1 MYLLIGFFLE
11 NTKKVTEESSKI
23 RGPASVMTPPN
34 NGQRK
39 TQATFIIPHHPAVS
53 QDANGLV
60 AGYQKQPAAST
71 DFVANNLQ
79 QILASLTS
87 GNRLGSHAPMMYR
100 PPQAHL
106 SLPQQ
111 AKPPLAYRPV
121 PYPSAKTPVG
131 NWHQVPQVWSS
142 KISTNPQLGPV
153 TPLSTQS
160 SLRHQTPVLMQQ
172 PARIQQGNTAGNQ
185 RIPLRQ
191 NLAGRLP
198 QFSAP
203 LAPGKLAGQNQNQ
216 VPKVAHPLVFSN
228 RVNSYAQI
236 QRPIVWHIPLRGT
249 NKGWL
254 PGGFEKSFLS
264 ASPKLPIPL
273 TWLGQTKFIQT
284 IPVRNRTAAG
294 VQKQR
299 PYVASFRPPYSS
311 QQPPAQKQRINTV
324 PPLKM
329 QNNINSLLGGPPVQH
344 VSYLPQQQQE
354 HRQNQQTSLAY
365 KMALLGES
373 NQVPIT
379 NRPTPS
385 QAIEQV
391 SSSQL
396 GANKQTH
403 LPSMQTFSANYF
415 PRPPYTLNAQQR
427 VLTPSARVRLKSVHP
442 PLAQHL
448 AQRVRQNQ
456 ISPFRPHYIYGQQSW
471 PWGPWRNQA
480 SPIAMSSSRSSNP
493 LRPQAYPTNSQRYQ
507 PTSDFAS
514 KLAVSP
520 YPATPQV
527 LLYYYFYPRTITK
540 PLLKLTNVKGDQLK
554 GSFLEKLR
562 EQISSAALNRKT
574 GLGTLASKTTV
585 TGHTGE
591 TPTETKVEQLKP
603 NISPYGTFKQLVQIP
618 NYAPYYRLFG
628 GSSDAPLSKAILTE
642 RLGTHQVQGPLRK
655 TQLGLGTRQM
665 TYLPLLTS
673 KSLWTSPTLTQQVN
687 TQTTDKTQPPVL
699 YRKSQQ
705 TKGLLNRPIYIQTVP
720 YQLYNLLQQLPSFNT
735 QSGTQRYL
743 SRVLSDILRLRYG
756 KRKKKKKKRG
766 AKEGKLPTV

>member
-1 MYLLIGFFLE
+1 M
-11 NTKKVTEESSKI
+11 TEESSKI

-39 TQATFIIPHHPAVS
+39 TQATFITPHHPAVS
-53 QDANGLV
+53 QNTNGLV
-60 AGYQKQPAAST
+60 AAYQRQPAAST

-87 GNRLGSHAPMMYR
+87 DDRLGSHAHMMYQ
-100 PPQAHL
+100 PPQAYP

-111 AKPPLAYRPV
+111 AKPPLAYRPA
-121 PYPSAKTPVG
+121 PYPSTKTSVG
-131 NWHQVPQVWSS
+131 NWHQVPQVGSS

-160 SLRHQTPVLMQQ
+160 SLRHETPVPMQQ
-172 PARIQQGNTAGNQ
+172 PARIQQGNTGNQ

-191 NLAGRLP
+191 NLVGRLP
-198 QFSAP
+198 QFNAP

-216 VPKVAHPLVFSN
+216 APKVAQPLVFSD

-254 PGGFEKSFLS
+254 PSGFEKLLS
-264 ASPKLPIPL
+264 ASPKRPIPL
-273 TWLGQTKFIQT
+273 TWLGQTKFLQT

-294 VQKQR
+294 VQRQR
-299 PYVASFRPPYSS
+299 PYVASFKPSYSS

-329 QNNINSLLGGPPVQH
+329 QNNINSPLGGPLVQH

-373 NQVPIT
+373 NQVPLT

-385 QAIEQV
+385 QAIAQV

-403 LPSMQTFSANYF
+403 LPSMQTFSTNYF

-448 AQRVRQNQ
+448 PHRVPQSQ
-456 ISPFRPHYIYGQQSW
+456 VSPFRPHYIYGQQSW

-480 SPIAMSSSRSSNP
+480 SPIALSSSRSSNP

-507 PTSDFAS
+507 PTSGFAS

-520 YPATPQV
+520 YPVTPQV

-562 EQISSAALNRKT
+562 EQISSAALNGKP
-574 GLGTLASKTTV
+574 GLGTLARKTTV
-585 TGHTGE
+585 TGQTGG

-603 NISPYGTFKQLVQIP
+603 NISPYGTFKQVVQIP
-618 NYAPYYRLFG
+618 NYTPYYRLLG
-628 GSSDAPLSKAILTE
+628 GSSDAPLSKAILTA
-642 RLGTHQVQGPLRK
+642 RLVNTLTGAHQVQGPLRK
-655 TQLGLGTRQM
+655 LGLGTRQM
-665 TYLPLLTS
+665 TYLPLSTS
-673 KSLWTSPTLTQQVN
+673 KNLWTSPTLTQNVN

-705 TKGLLNRPIYIQTVP
+705 IKGLLNRPIYIQTVP

-743 SRVLSDILRLRYG
+743 SSVLSDILRLRYG

-766 AKEGKLPTV
+766 AKEGKLSTV